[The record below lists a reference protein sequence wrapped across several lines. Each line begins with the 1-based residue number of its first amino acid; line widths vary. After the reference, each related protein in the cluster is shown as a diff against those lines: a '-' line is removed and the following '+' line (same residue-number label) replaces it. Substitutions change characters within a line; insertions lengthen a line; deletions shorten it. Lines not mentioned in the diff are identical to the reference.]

1 MQRWPKD
8 SILTDVV
15 AIIRAF
21 RPQVIIAVWTG
32 TPADGHGHHQ
42 YAGVIAREAYDVAG
56 DGARI
61 PASKTLGLKPWAPAK
76 FYRLRRNA
84 AGASLVFNAGEYSA
98 LLGRSYSELATISRD
113 QHASQGQGTLPVR
126 GQRLSGVSLEASRVS
141 QPDAAE
147 KGLFDGIDS
156 SWTRFKSIT
165 LPDSS
170 RSALDSLVIA
180 ESAVRSSLDLMTPSK
195 SVRSLAAYVRLASR
209 ALSGIACSPMDSSH
223 MCENAESDLALS
235 LQSTR
240 SRASDALLN
249 ASGVVVEVTAP
260 REFIAPRDTMPVTV
274 TLYNQGKQPVVF
286 ESIALTNALGMASRQ
301 PRTIPP
307 DSIGRQVLRYTAG
320 MNPTLPWWLRRSG
333 YMFQQPMAQMVVGE
347 DRLLESGV
355 ETSVR
360 IDGVPVPVRVG
371 PIVYRFADPARGEV
385 RRPIATIPAV
395 SVLLQHEV
403 EYARANTAFDRTM
416 LVYVHS
422 ARTTEQDVDVS
433 LILPEGLKADSATR
447 RVKLKPFGD
456 GSVFFRVTGRLA
468 AGPHTVRATAKNGS
482 DTYGIGFVP
491 IEYPHIRPLRYYRPA
506 VTRIEAVNATIAN
519 LKVGYIKGVGDNVM
533 PMLEELGIPVVEL
546 DPPSLA
552 QTKLT
557 GLTTIVLGPRAYE
570 ASPALVANNN
580 VLMDFARK
588 GGTLVVQYGQ
598 APYAQLGVL
607 PFPVQFNR
615 TAERVTDETAPVR
628 VLDPG
633 TPLLAAPN
641 KIGDADFA
649 NWVQERSLYM
659 PTTRAKEYRSVFSM
673 NDPGEP
679 ANDAAV
685 LVAPIGKGAYVYTTF
700 SFFRQLPA
708 GHPGAARLFI
718 NLLSATPAAANRPVV
733 PPSAPVKP

>member
-1 MQRWPKD
+1 
-8 SILTDVV
+8 
-15 AIIRAF
+15 
-21 RPQVIIAVWTG
+21 
-32 TPADGHGHHQ
+32 
-42 YAGVIAREAYDVAG
+42 VIAREAYDAAG
-56 DGARI
+56 NGARI

-84 AGASLVFNAGEYSA
+84 AGATLVFNAGEYSP
-98 LLGRSYSELATISRD
+98 LLGRSFSEIATISRD

-126 GQRLSGVSLEASRVS
+126 GQRLSGVLLEASRVS
-141 QPDAAE
+141 EPDAAE
-147 KGLFDGIDS
+147 KGLFDGMDS
-156 SWTRFKSIT
+156 SWARFKGVT

-170 RSALDSLVIA
+170 RSALDSLVTA
-180 ESAVRSSLDLMTPSK
+180 ESAVRASLDLMMPSK
-195 SVRSLAAYVRLASR
+195 SVHPLATYVRLATR
-209 ALSGIACSPMDSSH
+209 ALGGIGCSLLDESS
-223 MCENAESDLALS
+223 MCDNAPADLALA

-240 SRASDALLN
+240 TRASNALLS
-249 ASGVVVEVTAP
+249 AAGVVVEATAP
-260 REFIAPRDTMPVTV
+260 REFIAQRDTMPVTL
-274 TLYNQGKQPVVF
+274 TLYNRGTQPVVQ
-286 ESIALTNALGMASRQ
+286 ESIVLTNALGMATRQ
-301 PRTIPP
+301 FGTPP
-307 DSIGRQVLRYTAG
+307 VLPDNSGRQVLRYTG
-320 MNPTLPWWLRRSG
+320 GTIPTVPWWLRRPRRG
-333 YMFQQPMAQMVVGE
+333 DMFQQPMAEMVVGE

-360 IDGVPVPVRVG
+360 IDGVSVPVRIG
-371 PIVYRFADPARGEV
+371 PIVYRYADPARGEV
-385 RRPIATIPAV
+385 RRPIATIPAI

-422 ARTTEQDVDVS
+422 ALATEQDVDVS
-433 LILPEGLKADSATR
+433 LALPQGLKADSATR
-447 RVKLKPFGD
+447 RVRLKPFGD
-456 GSVFFRVTGRLA
+456 ASVFFRVTGRLA
-468 AGPHTVRATAKNGS
+468 TGPHTVRATARIGS
-482 DTYGIGFVP
+482 DSYGTGFVP
-491 IEYPHIRPLRYYRPA
+491 IEYAHIRPLRYYRQA
-506 VTRIEAVNATIAN
+506 VTRIEAVNTTLAN

-533 PMLEELGIPVVEL
+533 PMLEELGLPVVEL
-546 DPPSLA
+546 DPASLA

-570 ASPALVANNN
+570 ASPALVANNS

-641 KIGDADFA
+641 KNGDADFA
-649 NWVQERSLYM
+649 NWVQERSLYL
-659 PTTRAKEYRSVFSM
+659 PTTRSKEYRSVFSM
-673 NDPGEP
+673 NDPNEP